1 MKSNKNLAFPI
12 IAALALLV
20 NGCIIEEENDYTYI
34 LVNESSINITL
45 ERVGGYDDN
54 FTSNSVQINAES
66 QFSFH
71 YYDISLPFLTTDS
84 LYFKNN
90 GVILRKFGRQT
101 EGKNP
106 LRIEYCDG
114 GKVGYK
120 RHITS
125 YEYTF
130 KILDTDFTK

>member
-1 MKSNKNLAFPI
+1 MKSNKKLAFPI
-12 IAALALLV
+12 IAALTLLV

-106 LRIEYCDG
+106 LRIEYYDG